1 MHLQISFLKLNS
13 AAQAHAWQNIS
24 RDPGTILNLVINR
37 LRLPFYNI
45 SMIFSLFLTFNQ
57 EICLLEETSEKN
69 FS

>member
-1 MHLQISFLKLNS
+1 MHLQISFLKLDS
-13 AAQAHAWQNIS
+13 AAQAQAWPNIS

-37 LRLPFYNI
+37 LRVPFYNI